1 MNKHKFDG
9 IELADKIKKGMLE
22 AFFKQV
28 EELKKAKSRLA
39 KQS

>member
-1 MNKHKFDG
+1 MKKQKIDG
-9 IELADKIKKGMLE
+9 IKLADKMKKGMLE

-28 EELKKAKSRLA
+28 DELRKFKSRLA

>member
-1 MNKHKFDG
+1 MKKHKIDG
-9 IELADKIKKGMLE
+9 IKLADEIKKGMLE

-28 EELKKAKSRLA
+28 DELRKIKSRLA

>member
-1 MNKHKFDG
+1 MKKHKIDG
-9 IELADKIKKGMLE
+9 VKLADEIKKGMFE

-28 EELKKAKSRLA
+28 DELREFKSQLA

>member
-1 MNKHKFDG
+1 MKRHKIDG
-9 IELADKIKKGMLE
+9 VELADKIKKGMLE

-28 EELKKAKSRLA
+28 EELKRAKSRLA